1 MMISLGILSATL
13 LLALLLSVRGARSAG
28 GSTSG
33 TTSLEQWSVG
43 NRGFGTIL
51 VFMLLAG
58 EIYTTFTFLGGS
70 GWAYGRG
77 APAPDDTSEYSIV
90 AQFGGGAIVGLGAD
104 YYRVKVRFCHRREI
118 HSHQCG
124 KSRATSFNHPQ
135 VGQIMH
141 HATAIGI
148 KKHHLFAGR
157 QLWYLFHHS
166 ATVTKITH
174 FCNILL

>member
-13 LLALLLSVRGARSAG
+13 LLALLLSVRGA
-28 GSTSG
+28 GSTGG

-77 APAPDDTSEYSIV
+77 APAFYIIGYGAVAYIMSYWLLPAIWTRGTAWRVLSQSE
-90 AQFGGGAIVGLGAD
+90 
-104 YYRVKVRFCHRREI
+104 
-118 HSHQCG
+118 
-124 KSRATSFNHPQ
+124 
-135 VGQIMH
+135 
-141 HATAIGI
+141 
-148 KKHHLFAGR
+148 
-157 QLWYLFHHS
+157 
-166 ATVTKITH
+166 
-174 FCNILL
+174 